1 MKHNKLLMT
10 GCSLAFTTALLLSGC
25 STHSTN
31 TASSSP
37 STTPDKKIKVIA
49 AENFYGEVAQAV
61 GGDRV
66 EVKSILTNPNVD
78 PHEYE
83 PTPEVAKEITDAQ
96 VIVYNGI
103 GYDDWMDK
111 ILKAGSSTNTKTV
124 INVGNDLLGKK
135 VGDNPHVWYA
145 PEIMPKLANKI
156 ADDLSKI
163 DPSQDQAFHQRAKD
177 YIATLD
183 PLNKKI
189 QQLKQASPT
198 PIDVSEPVFD
208 YMLKDL
214 NLNINDPNFA
224 KAIEEGSDP
233 IPADLI
239 QLQNDMKNKKVKF
252 FVYNIQ
258 NSSATVDNIVKLAN
272 SAGIPVVKVTETE
285 PEGKNYLQWMMD
297 QLNEVE
303 NALKVRD

>member
-1 MKHNKLLMT
+1 MT
-10 GCSLAFTTALLLSGC
+10 GCSMIFASVLLLSGC

-31 TASSSP
+31 TATSTP
-37 STTPDKKIKVIA
+37 SNPSNKKIQVVA

-83 PTPEVAKEITDAQ
+83 PTPEVAKDITNAQ

-103 GYDDWMDK
+103 GYDDWVDK
-111 ILKAGSSTNTKTV
+111 ILKAGASGNTKAV

-135 VGDNPHVWYA
+135 VGDNPHVWYHL
-145 PEIMPKLANKI
+145 EIMPKLANKL

-163 DPSQDQAFHQRAKD
+163 DPSQEQAFHQRAKD
-177 YIATLD
+177 YIASLE

-189 QQLKQASPT
+189 EELKQTSPT
-198 PIDVSEPVFD
+198 AVDVSEPVFD
-208 YMLKDL
+208 YMLADL
-214 NLNINDPNFA
+214 NLNVNDQKFA
-224 KAIEEGSDP
+224 MAIEEGNDP
-233 IPADLI
+233 SPTDLI
-239 QLQNDMKNKKVKF
+239 QLQNDIKNKKIKF
-252 FVYNIQ
+252 FVYNTQ
-258 NSSATVDNIVKLAN
+258 NSGGTVENIVKLAN
-272 SAGIPVVKVTETE
+272 SNGIPVVKVTETE

-297 QLNEVE
+297 QLNEVG
-303 NALKVRD
+303 NALKAKDEVSKR